1 MIIMMD
7 EFVKEFKIEME
18 NFMEEMYVKLE
29 EVVDGA
35 LFNMSF
41 YNLDDEE
48 NYEKL
53 EAVMMEVIQEQFNKI
68 FGEEL

>member
-1 MIIMMD
+1 MMD

-29 EVVDGA
+29 EVIDGA

-41 YNLDDEE
+41 YNLDDEG

-53 EAVMMEVIQEQFNKI
+53 EAVMMEVIQEQFNKV

>member
-1 MIIMMD
+1 MMD

-41 YNLDDEE
+41 YNLDYEE

-53 EAVMMEVIQEQFNKI
+53 EAVMMEVIQEQFNKV

>member
-1 MIIMMD
+1 MMD

-18 NFMEEMYVKLE
+18 NFREEMYVKLE

-41 YNLDDEE
+41 YNLNDEE

-53 EAVMMEVIQEQFNKI
+53 EAVMMEVIQEQFNKV

>member
-1 MIIMMD
+1 MMD
-7 EFVKEFKIEME
+7 EFLKAFKGEME
-18 NFMEEMYVKLE
+18 KFMEELYSRLE
-29 EVVDGA
+29 EVVDEA

-41 YNLDDEE
+41 YQLDNEA

-53 EAVMMEVIQEQFNKI
+53 EEVMMEVIQEQFNKV

>member
-1 MIIMMD
+1 MMD

-18 NFMEEMYVKLE
+18 NFMEEMYIKLE

-53 EAVMMEVIQEQFNKI
+53 EAVMMEVIQEQFNKV

>member
-1 MIIMMD
+1 MMD
-7 EFVKEFKIEME
+7 EFVKGFKIEME

-41 YNLDDEE
+41 CNLDYEE

-53 EAVMMEVIQEQFNKI
+53 EAVMMEVIQEQFNKV
-68 FGEEL
+68 FGEEV

>member
-1 MIIMMD
+1 MMD

-41 YNLDDEE
+41 YNLNDEE

-53 EAVMMEVIQEQFNKI
+53 EAVMMEVIQEQFNKV

>member
-1 MIIMMD
+1 MMD

-53 EAVMMEVIQEQFNKI
+53 EAVMMEVIQEQFNKV

>member
-1 MIIMMD
+1 MMD
-7 EFVKEFKIEME
+7 EFVKDFKVEVE
-18 NFMEEMYVKLE
+18 NFMEELYVKLE
-29 EVVDGA
+29 DLVDRA

-41 YNLDDEE
+41 YNLDNAE

-53 EAVMMEVIQEQFNKI
+53 EAAMMEVLQEQFNKI

>member
-1 MIIMMD
+1 MMD
-7 EFVKEFKIEME
+7 EFVKDFKVEME
-18 NFMEEMYVKLE
+18 NFMEEMYAKLE

-41 YNLDDEE
+41 YNLNDEE
-48 NYEKL
+48 NFEKL

>member
-1 MIIMMD
+1 MMD

-29 EVVDGA
+29 EVVDRA

-41 YNLDDEE
+41 CNLGDEE

-53 EAVMMEVIQEQFNKI
+53 EAVMMEVIQEQFDKV

>member
-1 MIIMMD
+1 MMD

-48 NYEKL
+48 NYEKIQ
-53 EAVMMEVIQEQFNKI
+53 EVMMEVIQEQFRKV

>member
-1 MIIMMD
+1 MMD
-7 EFVKEFKIEME
+7 EFVKEFKVEVE
-18 NFMEEMYVKLE
+18 NFMEELYVKLE
-29 EVVDGA
+29 DLVDRA

-41 YNLDDEE
+41 YNLDNAE

-53 EAVMMEVIQEQFNKI
+53 EAAMMEVLQEQFNKI